1 MPGYARRRGSQ
12 PSVEPATHLDPIDI
26 GRVCY
31 RSFCLLPRLR
41 AGSARTQAR
50 QIKKIIP

>member
-1 MPGYARRRGSQ
+1 MPGYAHRRGSQ
-12 PSVEPATHLDPIDI
+12 PGVEPAAHLDLIDI
-26 GRVCY
+26 GRVCN
-31 RSFCLLPRLR
+31 RSYCLLPRLR